1 VPTSSGSPEF
11 EARLGPESEARLGPD
26 LTAFLGEHT
35 PFQAMADEELAD
47 LAAESELV
55 DFPVG
60 AIVADYAKHVPGDVW
75 MVRSGQV
82 TLQSSA
88 DATTIDAVEPGGIFG
103 YTPLLTGGG
112 MEFVARATEPSTL
125 IRLPGAVVRAQF
137 AKPAGLAFL
146 ASTAWNVSR
155 ADRPTIAPTTDS
167 RPVGELVHGE
177 VLVVGPDASVRDAVC
192 RMTAHHVS
200 YALIRLPDGELGIF
214 TDRDL
219 RTRVVAAGV
228 SIDAPITQVMSA
240 PARRVT
246 ADLTAETVL
255 MDMLE
260 CGLRHMPVVTSR
272 GEVVGVVEDADLL
285 AASARQSF
293 ILRRSIGLAGDAAE
307 LQQVGQRVTGVAA
320 DLFRNG
326 TKASATSAILSVV
339 IDSLVRRALEL
350 ALVEAGGE
358 DGIAGSA
365 GDVDGFAWLTLG
377 SVARREAVPSSDVDS
392 ALSWPDDMSSAS
404 AQLRAIAVRT
414 HDVLDGCGLPSDR
427 NGAVAYQPLFSR
439 SQSEWFAAAKGWLD
453 DPLRGQGLMMSS
465 LLIDGRVVWGDASL
479 HTVPAAY
486 RSMRDDHSEALR
498 LQRLDALAARVKT
511 RSLRDV
517 LSRRGGTFDLKQH
530 AITPIVNLAR
540 WGGLSADV
548 GSASTPARLSA
559 AAQAGAIS
567 DNDADTLC
575 DVFVMLQRLRM
586 AHQVAQLAAGH
597 TPGDVITMSELSPLN
612 RSLLNEGLREIVGV
626 QRRVRNVGI
635 PPG

>member
-1 VPTSSGSPEF
+1 MPTSSDS
-11 EARLGPESEARLGPD
+11 ADSEASLGAD
-26 LTAFLGEHT
+26 LAAGLQSFLDGHT
-35 PFQAMADEELAD
+35 PFQAMSDDELSELA
-47 LAAESELV
+47 AGSELV
-55 DFPVG
+55 DFPAEAV
-60 AIVADYAKHVPGDVW
+60 VADYATRVPDDVW
-75 MVRSGQV
+75 MVRTGQV
-82 TLQSSA
+82 TLHASA
-88 DATTIDAVEPGGIFG
+88 DGTMIDSVEEGGIFG

-112 MEFVARATEPSTL
+112 MEFVARTTQPSTL
-125 IRLPGAVVRAQF
+125 IRLPGAPVRAQF
-137 AKPAGLAFL
+137 ARPAGLAFL
-146 ASTAWNVSR
+146 ASTAWNVGR
-155 ADRPTIAPTTDS
+155 ADRPTIAPTNDS
-167 RPVGELVHGE
+167 RPVGELVHGD
-177 VLVVGPDASVRDAVC
+177 VLVVDPDASVREAVC
-192 RMTAHHVS
+192 RMTEHHVS
-200 YALIRLPDGELGIF
+200 YALIRLPRGEFGIF

-260 CGLRHMPVVTSR
+260 SGLRHMPVVTSR
-272 GEVVGVVEDADLL
+272 GEVVGVLQEADLL

-293 ILRRSIGLAGDAAE
+293 TLRRSIGLAADAVE
-307 LQQVGQRVTGVAA
+307 LQKVGQRVTGIAA

-350 ALVEAGGE
+350 ALAEAGG
-358 DGIAGSA
+358 A
-365 GDVDGFAWLTLG
+365 VDGFAWLTLG

-392 ALSWPDDMSSAS
+392 ALSWRDDMSSAGD
-404 AQLRAIAVRT
+404 QLRAIAVRT
-414 HDVLDGCGLPSDR
+414 HEILDGCGLPSDR
-427 NGAVAYQPLFSR
+427 NGAVAFEGLFSR
-439 SQSEWFAAAKGWLD
+439 SQSEWFAAAEGWLS

-486 RSMRDDHSEALR
+486 RRMRDQYPDALR
-498 LQRLDALAARVKT
+498 VQRLDALAARVAKT

-517 LSRRGGTFDLKQH
+517 LARRSGTFDLKHH
-530 AITPIVNLAR
+530 AVTPIVNLAR

-548 GSASTPARLSA
+548 ASASTPARLSA

-567 DNDADTLC
+567 GRDAETLC
-575 DVFVMLQRLRM
+575 DVFVMLQRLRT
-586 AHQVAQLAAGH
+586 AHQVAQIAAGH

-612 RSLLNEGLREIVGV
+612 RSLLDDGLREIVGV

>member
-1 VPTSSGSPEF
+1 MPTSSGGPEF
-11 EARLGPESEARLGPD
+11 EARLGAELA
-26 LTAFLGEHT
+26 TFLGEHT
-35 PFQAMADEELAD
+35 PFQAMSDGELAD
-47 LAAESELV
+47 LAAASALV
-55 DFPVG
+55 EFPAG
-60 AIVADYAKHVPGDVW
+60 AVVADYATRVPDDVW

-82 TLQSSA
+82 TLQASA
-88 DATTIDAVEPGGIFG
+88 DATTIDTVEQGGIFG

-112 MEFVARATEPSTL
+112 MEFVARTTHPSTL
-125 IRLPGAVVRAQF
+125 IRLPGALVRAQF

-167 RPVGELVHGE
+167 RPVGELVHGD
-177 VLVVGPDASVRDAVC
+177 VLLIEPDASIRDAVC
-192 RMTAHHVS
+192 RMTEHHVS
-200 YALIRLPDGELGIF
+200 YALIRLQDGGLGIF

-219 RTRVVAAGV
+219 RTRVVAADV
-228 SIDAPITQVMSA
+228 PIDAPISQVMSA

-255 MDMLE
+255 MEMLE
-260 CGLRHMPVVTSR
+260 SGMKHMPVLTTR
-272 GEVVGVVEDADLL
+272 GQVVGVLEDADLL

-293 ILRRSIGLAGDAAE
+293 TLRRSIGLASDADE
-307 LQQVGQRVTGVAA
+307 LQGVGHKVMGVAA
-320 DLFRNG
+320 DLFHNG

-350 ALVEAGGE
+350 ALAESGGPI
-358 DGIAGSA
+358 G
-365 GDVDGFAWLTLG
+365 GFAWLTLG
-377 SVARREAVPSSDVDS
+377 SVARREAMPSSDVDS
-392 ALSWPDDMSSAS
+392 AISWRDDMSSAS
-404 AQLRAIAVRT
+404 DRLRAIAVRT
-414 HDVLDGCGLPSDR
+414 HRILDGCGLPSDS
-427 NGAVAYQPLFSR
+427 NGAVAYEALFSR
-439 SQSEWFAAAKGWLD
+439 SQSDWFATAKGWLD

-486 RSMRDDHSEALR
+486 RSMRDEHPDALR

-530 AITPIVNLAR
+530 AVTPIVNLAR

-548 GSASTPARLSA
+548 GAASTPARLSA
-559 AAQAGAIS
+559 AAQVGAIS
-567 DNDADTLC
+567 DQDAETLC
-575 DVFVMLQRLRM
+575 EVFLMLQRLRM
-586 AHQVAQLAAGH
+586 AHQVAQIAAGH

-612 RSLLNEGLREIVGV
+612 RSLLNDGLREIVGV
-626 QRRVRNVGI
+626 QRRIRNVGI